1 MKAHNSTLKRGK
13 PIKRTPFKK
22 SALSKPMKIS
32 SKAKMSSKCM
42 KGKSVTAEQKRY
54 HDALASLGCIA
65 CRLDGNHQPVVS
77 IHHIDGRTKSH
88 AHWLVLPLCA
98 GHHQDGTGVPGLIA
112 VHPWKARF
120 ETRYGNQLCLL
131 ESYMN
136 TLRSRGYDVPE
147 AAVEALSNAGG
158 VRL

>member
-13 PIKRTPFKK
+13 PMKRTSFKK
-22 SALSKPMKIS
+22 SSLSKPMKIS
-32 SKAKMSSKCM
+32 PKAKMNSKGM
-42 KGKSVTAEQKRY
+42 KGKSVTAEQKRF

-65 CRLDGNHQPVVS
+65 CRLDGNHQPIVS
-77 IHHIDGRTKSH
+77 IHHIDGRTKPD
-88 AHWLVLPLCA
+88 AHWLVLALCA
-98 GHHQDGTGVPGLIA
+98 GHHQNGTGAPGLIA

-120 ETRYGNQLCLL
+120 ETHYGNQLCLL
-131 ESYMN
+131 ESCMS

-147 AAVEALSNAGG
+147 AAVEALGNAGG